1 MSGPCLHSGAYR
13 AATGITWMTAW
24 ILASLTVAA
33 QTTSDDPVADVFA
46 VMALAD
52 DSRMDILWPGFR
64 PRDIPVLV
72 FDGRDTY
79 LFHAPSAPEGFA
91 PTAPDPGVFIHPGR
105 HPLVRGNSVA
115 RLGEGWVATSVLA
128 AVSKRTGEA
137 YASKDLAGIIVH
149 EQFHVFQRTRHPR
162 WRPNDGVLLRYPAE
176 TAEALALRRLE
187 KEAFRRAVTAAEPAA
202 MAGWARQALHC
213 RQERLGPLPE
223 PFVTYEKEL
232 QRTEGLSD
240 YIERMARRVDP
251 LDASNI
257 TDGIA
262 PAGVRDL
269 GYWEGRWIAMIL
281 DALQPDW
288 KARLEADDRLYL
300 EELLVAT
307 LGERPEAFRAFSQDE
322 RDAFQAEAQADL
334 AAWQA
339 RKADE
344 LARNDAAPGY
354 RLEIRAAARPLAI
367 RLFEPLA
374 MEILD
379 DGGVYHRLVF
389 VAGADGGSL
398 RIMNH
403 PSLTWFDGSL
413 RVVRVCVHG
422 LQLPP
427 EIREDARRLVVRQ
440 GDVSIELSYA
450 RLTVEG
456 DRFIV
461 EM

>member
-1 MSGPCLHSGAYR
+1 
-13 AATGITWMTAW
+13 MTARW
-24 ILASLTVAA
+24 RRLASVVVLLSAGMVAGSA
-33 QTTSDDPVADVFA
+33 PDRDVPVADVFQ

-52 DSRMDILWPGFR
+52 DGRMDALWPGFR
-64 PRDIPVLV
+64 TRDIPVLV

-79 LFHAPSAPEGFA
+79 LFHAPSAPAGFA

-105 HPLVRGNSVA
+105 HPLARGNSVA

-128 AVSKRTGEA
+128 AASKRTGET
-137 YASKDLAGIIVH
+137 YALRDLAGIIVH

-176 TAEALALRRLE
+176 TVEALALRRLE
-187 KEAFRRAVTAAEPAA
+187 KEAFRRAVTAAEPEA

-223 PFVTYEKEL
+223 PFVTYEQEL

-240 YIERMARRVDP
+240 YVERMARRVDP

-269 GYWEGRWIAMIL
+269 GYVAGRWIAMIL
-281 DALQPDW
+281 DALRPDW

-300 EELLVAT
+300 EELLVAA
-307 LGERPEAFRAFSQDE
+307 LGERPEAFRAFSRDE
-322 RDAFQAEAQADL
+322 QEAFSAAARADL
-334 AAWQA
+334 AAWQE
-339 RKADE
+339 RKAEE
-344 LARNDAAPGY
+344 LARHDAAPGY
-354 RLEIRAAARPLAI
+354 RLEIRAAARPFGI
-367 RLFEPLA
+367 RLFDPLA
-374 MEILD
+374 MEILA

-389 VAGADGGSL
+389 VAVTDGSSL

-403 PSLTWFDGSL
+403 PSLTWFDDSL

-422 LQLPP
+422 LPQLP
-427 EIREDARRLVVRQ
+427 EIREGERRLVVRQ

>member
-1 MSGPCLHSGAYR
+1 MPASWRLLAVVVVLLSAGAVAGGAPDR
-13 AATGITWMTAW
+13 AA
-24 ILASLTVAA
+24 
-33 QTTSDDPVADVFA
+33 PVADVFQ
-46 VMALAD
+46 VMALA
-52 DSRMDILWPGFR
+52 SGSPMDALWPGFR
-64 PRDIPVLV
+64 TRDIPVLV
-72 FDGRDTY
+72 FDGTDTY
-79 LFHAPSAPEGFA
+79 LFHAPNAPEGFT

-105 HPLVRGNSVA
+105 HPLARGNSVA

-128 AVSKRTGEA
+128 AASKRTGEA
-137 YASKDLAGIIVH
+137 YASKDMAGIIVH

-187 KEAFRRAVTAAEPAA
+187 KEAFRRAVTAPEPAA
-202 MAGWARQALHC
+202 MAGWARQALHL

-240 YIERMARRVDP
+240 YVERMARGVDP

-269 GYWEGRWIAMIL
+269 GYVAGRWIAMIL
-281 DALQPDW
+281 DALRPDW

-300 EELLVAT
+300 EDLLVAA
-307 LGERPEAFRAFSQDE
+307 LAERPEAFQAFNRDE
-322 RDAFQAEAQADL
+322 RDAFRAAARADL
-334 AAWQA
+334 AAWQT
-339 RKADE
+339 RKEQE
-344 LARNDAAPGY
+344 LARHDAMPGY
-354 RLEIRAAARPLAI
+354 RLEIRAAARPFGI
-367 RLFEPLA
+367 RLFDPLA
-374 MEILD
+374 MEILA

-389 VAGADGGSL
+389 IAGADGDSL

-413 RVVRVCVHG
+413 RVVRVCVYG
-422 LQLPP
+422 LAQPP
-427 EIREDARRLVVRQ
+427 EIREDERRLVVRQ

-450 RLTVEG
+450 RLTVAG